1 MPFFIKLLL
10 AHTYIIFNLNNS
22 CNSLPG
28 PSLIQRFRPDLKA
41 KFAHLFDDNT
51 MLDYIYHC
59 NAQTP
64 RYIVTVNFK
73 VNVIKDDYKNTNFVP
88 VLKLL
93 LFSWICSS
101 MKVKYFYCVLFFFC
115 TRENKFAFSIKNYTD
130 F

>member
-73 VNVIKDDYKNTNFVP
+73 VNVIKDAYKNTNFVP

-93 LFSWICSS
+93 LFRPR
-101 MKVKYFYCVLFFFC
+101 KVDFLFLRHRRIRFE
-115 TRENKFAFSIKNYTD
+115 TPASIFLSNNDAHIFVK
-130 F
+130 